1 MTTHTP
7 ASKNWWQRQ
16 SKLVKGIIIGVVVIV
31 ILAIFGNIA
40 GGDED
45 TDATASETTAAPVT
59 ETTAPAPQTT
69 EDAPAPETSEA
80 PAIPEWQTSDDYKT
94 WCGPDSAMNQID
106 PELQSVADSVAVP
119 EQGHVISLFAD
130 HGTDVIARVCA
141 PIKGDEL
148 ARVAED
154 LAIGVRASSIGEQVA
169 TMRVSAL
176 PDDSD
181 PSAKLADM
189 DFQIRLHNGV
199 GDEGAV
205 LSAWK
210 SLDER

>member
-16 SKLVKGIIIGVVVIV
+16 SKLVKGIIIAVIVIV

-40 GGDED
+40 GGGDDD
-45 TDATASETTAAPVT
+45 TDATASETTTAQTT
-59 ETTAPAPQTT
+59 ETVTRAPETT
-69 EDAPAPETSEA
+69 EDAPAPDTTET
-80 PAIPEWQTSDDYKT
+80 PAVPEWQTTDEYKT
-94 WCGPDSAMNQID
+94 WCGADDVKID
-106 PELQSVADSVAVP
+106 PDLQAAADAVTVP
-119 EQGHVISLFAD
+119 EQGHVQALYLDRSDI
-130 HGTDVIARVCA
+130 IARVCS
-141 PIKGDEL
+141 PIKGDDL

-154 LAIGVRASSIGEQVA
+154 LAIGVRSSAIGEQVE
-169 TMRVSAL
+169 TMRVKAL

-181 PSAKLADM
+181 PTARLVDM

-210 SLDER
+210 SADER